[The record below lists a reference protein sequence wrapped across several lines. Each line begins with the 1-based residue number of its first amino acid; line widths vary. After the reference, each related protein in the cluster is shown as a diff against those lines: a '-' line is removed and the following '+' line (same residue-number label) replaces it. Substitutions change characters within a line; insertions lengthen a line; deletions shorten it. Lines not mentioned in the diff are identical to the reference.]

1 MRLESA
7 DEHAAL
13 AKAVGVVVDTNQ
25 TFGRDPRRP
34 DLENDVAV
42 VPYAAGVNK
51 CCAGFFVS
59 VSWKLCCEACAILD
73 EDFFVAFLQEQRSI
87 LRCHCDS
94 TFS

>member
-7 DEHAAL
+7 DEHASL
-13 AKAVGVVVDTNQ
+13 AEAVGVVVDTDQ

-34 DLENDVAV
+34 NLEDDVAV
-42 VPYAAGVNK
+42 VPHAAGVYER
-51 CCAGFFVS
+51 CASFFVG
-59 VSWKLCCEACAILD
+59 VSWKLRGESSAVLD
-73 EDFFVAFLQEQRSI
+73 EYFFVAFFQEQRSI